1 MSKLLLII
9 PVVLGPTIF
18 HDLHQCSQINKYN
31 LIDIESELFFVTV
44 PALLTVIAVAVVSVY
59 TLKLQIRLSREIQ
72 PQVNLPTEN
81 AIPTQPREDIEMNN
95 IGTSNEAALGE
106 PCQRPSWDDIQIV
119 DLEDSEE
126 IATLERTTI
135 TKNKN
140 VLEEEKESSFSVSRK
155 NSDPNH
161 FFRVPKETAAL
172 PAENKDCSGCLIPL
186 SLVAERIL
194 MINIPALCISIDL
207 VMAASMRLYFV
218 IKDKEKEGV
227 LLMSYFHYLIVL
239 TYVLQIRKRL
249 CK

>member
-1 MSKLLLII
+1 MLI
-9 PVVLGPTIF
+9 
-18 HDLHQCSQINKYN
+18 K
-31 LIDIESELFFVTV
+31 IENELFFVTV
-44 PALLTVIAVAVVSVY
+44 SALLTFVAVVMVSVY
-59 TLKLQIRLSREIQ
+59 ALKLQIRLSREIQ

-81 AIPTQPREDIEMNN
+81 AIPTQPREDI
-95 IGTSNEAALGE
+95 GTLNEAALGE

-140 VLEEEKESSFSVSRK
+140 VLEEEKESSFSVKRI